1 MKKRLGRFY
10 NLDEC
15 KERDL
20 LFNYLDKLQ
29 DNSKIEWSE
38 IDEDIISIE
47 DTGLL
52 IKEVKEFIQF
62 LEDIDVIEDIEYTES
77 HLDDENDS
85 ENDDF
90 EF

>member
-20 LFNYLDKLQ
+20 LFSYLNKLQ
-29 DNSKIEWSE
+29 DNSKIEWEE
-38 IDEDIISIE
+38 IEEEIISIE

-52 IKEVKEFIQF
+52 IKETKELIQF

-77 HLDDENDS
+77 HSDNDGDGEN
-85 ENDDF
+85 EDF
-90 EF
+90 DF